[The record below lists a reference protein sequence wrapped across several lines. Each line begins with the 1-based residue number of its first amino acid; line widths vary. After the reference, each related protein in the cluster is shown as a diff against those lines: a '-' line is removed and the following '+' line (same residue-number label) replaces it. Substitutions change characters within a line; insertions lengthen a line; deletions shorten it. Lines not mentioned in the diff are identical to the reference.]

1 MTLSTQPEARAYAR
15 TRWALLRDRLSTITP
30 EAIGRGALAVGVV
43 ALSVAL
49 AIGSWPALAPF
60 IAGLVIAYAVLPIAN
75 RLDRFMPRFLAALL
89 AEIVALAVIVGV
101 LVLVVPPLLRGIVTV
116 ALALPTQ
123 AQIQGGLVDL
133 ETQLGQLPDPLGGIV
148 LAVATEAAANLQATM
163 QGLVQGAGA
172 FVANQILGLAGTLSF
187 ILGLLVIPVWVLT
200 LVSDERKLKGNVA
213 SMFPTAIR
221 PDVVG
226 LGRIVD
232 RVFGTFLRVQVVLAI
247 VVGFLIWLGLTI
259 AQSMGIAE
267 FRYAVTG
274 ATLLGFLQLI
284 PELGFFLGFFPILLV
299 LAIGGPIPALTVV
312 VVYVLASQIGNAVVE
327 TRVSRG
333 ILDVHPAL
341 LIPAIVV
348 LTQFGGLWL
357 FAAAP
362 IVVILRDTVRYLAG
376 RLDNPPAP
384 ANVLPGESVPAATA
398 SGQAAAR
405 RTSSPSVYRPAVAP
419 AMSATRPPT
428 VSTTSA
434 TAAIAP
440 QPERSTAT

>member
-15 TRWALLRDRLSTITP
+15 TRWALLRDRLSTVTP
-30 EAIGRGALAVGVV
+30 EAIGRGALAVGVIG
-43 ALSVAL
+43 LSVSL
-49 AIGSWPALAPF
+49 AVGSWPALAPF

-75 RLDRFMPRFLAALL
+75 RLDRFMPRFLAALI

-101 LVLVVPPLLRGIVTV
+101 LLLVVPPLLRGMVTV
-116 ALALPTQ
+116 ALALPTE
-123 AQIQGGLVDL
+123 AQIQAGLVDF
-133 ETQLGQLPDPLGGIV
+133 QARLGQLPDPLGGIV
-148 LAVATEAAANLQATM
+148 LAVATEAAGNLQATM

-172 FVANQILGLAGTLSF
+172 FVASQILGLAGTLSF
-187 ILGLLVIPVWVLT
+187 VLGLLVIPVWVLT
-200 LVSDERKLKGNVA
+200 LVSDERQLKGNVA
-213 SMFPTAIR
+213 NMVAPSIR
-221 PDVVG
+221 PDVIG

-259 AQSMGIAE
+259 AQAMGIAE

-274 ATLLGFLQLI
+274 ATLVGVLQLI

-299 LAIGGPIPALTVV
+299 LAIGGPVPAATAL
-312 VVYVLASQIGNAVVE
+312 VVYLAAYQIGNAVVE

-341 LIPAIVV
+341 LIPALVV

-362 IVVILRDTVRYLAG
+362 VVVILRDTVRYIAG
-376 RLDNPPAP
+376 RLNNPPAP
-384 ANVLPGESVPAATA
+384 ANVLPGERGRRRREPRAR
-398 SGQAAAR
+398 GRAR
-405 RTSSPSVYRPAVAP
+405 RPSTGPPRP
-419 AMSATRPPT
+419 RP
-428 VSTTSA
+428 
-434 TAAIAP
+434 
-440 QPERSTAT
+440 

>member
-1 MTLSTQPEARAYAR
+1 VTLSTQPEARAYAR

-30 EAIGRGALAVGVV
+30 EAIGRGVLAAAVV
-43 ALSVAL
+43 ALSVGL

-75 RLDRFMPRFLAALL
+75 RLDRFMPRFLAAVI
-89 AEIVALAVIVGV
+89 AELVALAVIVGV

-116 ALALPTQ
+116 ALALPTT
-123 AQIQGGLVDL
+123 AQIQAGLVDF
-133 ETQLGQLPDPLGGIV
+133 EAQLGQLPDPLGGIV
-148 LAVATEAAANLQATM
+148 LAVATEAAGNLQATM

-172 FVANQILGLAGTLSF
+172 FVASQILGLAGTLSF

-200 LVSDERKLKGNVA
+200 LVSDERKLKRNVT
-213 SMFPTAIR
+213 SMFPAAIR
-221 PDVVG
+221 PDMVG

-259 AQSMGIAE
+259 AQAMGIAE

-284 PELGFFLGFFPILLV
+284 PELGYFLGFFPILLV

-312 VVYVLASQIGNAVVE
+312 VVYILASQIGNAVVE

-362 IVVILRDTVRYLAG
+362 IIVILRDTVRYIAG
-376 RLDNPPAP
+376 RLDNPPKP
-384 ANVLPGESVPAATA
+384 ANVLPGERAPVKVATQTAGQPAST
-398 SGQAAAR
+398 
-405 RTSSPSVYRPAVAP
+405 PSVYRPATTPPMTAPRPATVA
-419 AMSATRPPT
+419 
-428 VSTTSA
+428 TTAA

-440 QPERSTAT
+440 RPERSTAT